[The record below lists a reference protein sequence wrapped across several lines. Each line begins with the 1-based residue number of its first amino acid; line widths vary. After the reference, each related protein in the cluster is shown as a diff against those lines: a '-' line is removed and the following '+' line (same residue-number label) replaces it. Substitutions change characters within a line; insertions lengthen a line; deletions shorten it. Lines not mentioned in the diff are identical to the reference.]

1 MKRKEIAELLEET
14 GQIMEFFDVTEV
26 KDIKNDEILLSVSK
40 DVINGM
46 QTAIYMCKKVVSG
59 AEEIKSPVQ
68 LAAKII
74 SLYAACKSGF
84 GDDAPDCEDESEES
98 DD

>member
-1 MKRKEIAELLEET
+1 MKRKEIAKLLDET
-14 GQIMEFFDVTEV
+14 CQIMEFFDVTEV

-46 QTAIYMCKKVVSG
+46 QTAIYMCMKVVSG
-59 AEEIKSPVQ
+59 DEEIKSPVN

-74 SLYAACKSGF
+74 GLYAACKTEHS
-84 GDDAPDCEDESEES
+84 EDTPAYEDTSEES

>member
-1 MKRKEIAELLEET
+1 MRRKEIAELLEDT

-26 KDIKNDEILLSVSK
+26 KNAENDEMLFSVSK

-46 QTAIYMCKKVVSG
+46 QPAIYVCKLVVSG
-59 AEEIKSPVQ
+59 DVETKSPLN
-68 LAAKII
+68 LATKII
-74 SLYAACKSGF
+74 SLYAVCKSNSSE
-84 GDDAPDCEDESEES
+84 DAPGYEDESEAS